1 MLGCVRHKLYIV
13 IGNDCQI
20 VAIDG
25 EKLGCGRSRID
36 QPESVLFAMLE
47 LESCEGCVVRA
58 SLTIVGQ
65 SAAVVSFSIDQVAVG
80 ELAPVADIEVIRF
93 IRCGCDAFDYGYL
106 AVPLTIKDTIC
117 DPRCSTIVK

>member
-1 MLGCVRHKLYIV
+1 MLGCVRHNLDIV
-13 IGNDCQI
+13 IGNDRQV

-47 LESCEGCVVRA
+47 PESCEACVVRA

-65 SAAVVSFSIDQVAVG
+65 SAAVVSFTIDQIAVC

-93 IRCGCDAFDYGYL
+93 IRCWSDALDYGCSAL
-106 AVPLTIKDTIC
+106 PLTINDSLW
-117 DPRCSTIVK
+117 DLRCSTMVK

>member
-13 IGNDCQI
+13 IGNDCQV

-58 SLTIVGQ
+58 PLTIVGQ
-65 SAAVVSFSIDQVAVG
+65 SAAVVSFSIDQIAVC

-93 IRCGCDAFDYGYL
+93 IRCGCDAFDYGHL